1 MTRHVQKVTPA
12 TPPQN
17 QSRTDHDIFIQLAE
31 TFGKKF
37 NRTSVSEVQ
46 DEITQTVPIYK
57 GTLPGTTS
65 KQWCPEGFKQNPCFQ
80 ITDMPQVTEQKAGF
94 PYQLVSNNHMF
105 HIGSY
110 THYAKA
116 LTDIGPD
123 CIAEL
128 NPEDAQALN
137 VDDGDRIMIE
147 SDMQKMEVPVIV
159 NNVTV
164 KGMIY
169 LPKNW
174 VDVPVNMLRNGKEGP
189 VSIKVSKVANPKDMG

>member
-1 MTRHVQKVTPA
+1 
-12 TPPQN
+12 
-17 QSRTDHDIFIQLAE
+17 
-31 TFGKKF
+31 
-37 NRTSVSEVQ
+37 
-46 DEITQTVPIYK
+46 
-57 GTLPGTTS
+57 
-65 KQWCPEGFKQNPCFQ
+65 
-80 ITDMPQVTEQKAGF
+80 
-94 PYQLVSNNHMF
+94 MF

-147 SDMQKMEVPVIV
+147 SDTQKVEVPVTV
-159 NNVTV
+159 NTVTA
-164 KGMIY
+164 KGMVY

-174 VDVPVNMLRNGKEGP
+174 LDVPVNMLRNGGEGP
-189 VSIKVSKVANPKDMG
+189 VSIKISKAS